1 MIPVRPFHCATIPAY
16 RVQEGV
22 GRSVMVDAKGPEV
35 GGVRPARGRK
45 YEKNKFKKSD
55 IVPDRKGFTE
65 L

>member
-1 MIPVRPFHCATIPAY
+1 
-16 RVQEGV
+16 
-22 GRSVMVDAKGPEV
+22 MVDAKGPEA